1 MKRMPDFMKTKEWEI
16 YQDPKAQGLA
26 LKDGAPQ
33 WLIDALE
40 QEIIECE
47 LTEKRGRE

>member
-1 MKRMPDFMKTKEWEI
+1 MPDFMKTREWEI
-16 YQDPKAQGLA
+16 YHDPKAQGLA

-40 QEIIECE
+40 QEIKEYEIS
-47 LTEKRGRE
+47 EKRDRL